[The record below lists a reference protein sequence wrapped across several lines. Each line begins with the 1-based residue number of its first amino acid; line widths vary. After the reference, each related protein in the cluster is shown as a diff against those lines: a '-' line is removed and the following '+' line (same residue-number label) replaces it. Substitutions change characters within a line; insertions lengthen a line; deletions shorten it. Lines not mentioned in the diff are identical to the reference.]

1 MVLKW
6 IDEVEKDRQSRG
18 KEALKAN
25 DYADDLLRKST
36 IPKIDIHRTKSR
48 ENVTRA
54 LRDRSFTMSQ
64 ITGVKNYEKINL
76 FAPNYLNERRGSAQ
90 SFIKIQK

>member
-1 MVLKW
+1 LK
-6 IDEVEKDRQSRG
+6 
-18 KEALKAN
+18 
-25 DYADDLLRKST
+25 KSQ
-36 IPKIDIHRTKSR
+36 IIKIDIHRKKSK

-76 FAPNYLNERRGSAQ
+76 HAPDYLNERRGSAQ